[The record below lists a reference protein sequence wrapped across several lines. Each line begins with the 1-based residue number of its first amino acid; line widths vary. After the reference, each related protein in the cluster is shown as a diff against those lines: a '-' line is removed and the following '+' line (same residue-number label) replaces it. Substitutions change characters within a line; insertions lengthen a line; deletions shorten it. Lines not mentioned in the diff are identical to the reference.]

1 MTKNTRDISK
11 KEALEIL
18 EVSPRTLGNYV
29 EQGKLSVRYVKGKNG
44 QEAVYDRKEVETLK
58 TTTPTLPQ
66 RPAVMPRTPEA
77 QTLPATI
84 NNLPAITPE
93 LFFEALKALSPA
105 PIRKRELMVTEIAVK
120 PILKIKEASALTGL
134 GERRLKDAIEKEELK
149 AKKLDR
155 SWRIKRDDLDRY
167 VKAVLA

>member
-1 MTKNTRDISK
+1 MTKQPRDISK

-44 QEAVYDRKEVETLK
+44 QEAVYDRREVDVLK
-58 TTTPTLPQ
+58 AASSTPPH
-66 RPAVMPRTPEA
+66 RPAVLPKAGETE
-77 QTLPATI
+77 TLSATI
-84 NNLPAITPE
+84 NNLPQIAPA

-105 PIRKRELMVTEIAVK
+105 PVRKRELMVTEIAVK
-120 PILKIKEASALTGL
+120 PILKIKEASTLTGL
-134 GERRLKDAIEKEELK
+134 GERRLKDAIEKEALK

-155 SWRIKRDDLDRY
+155 SWRIKREDLDRY
-167 VKAVLA
+167 VKSILA